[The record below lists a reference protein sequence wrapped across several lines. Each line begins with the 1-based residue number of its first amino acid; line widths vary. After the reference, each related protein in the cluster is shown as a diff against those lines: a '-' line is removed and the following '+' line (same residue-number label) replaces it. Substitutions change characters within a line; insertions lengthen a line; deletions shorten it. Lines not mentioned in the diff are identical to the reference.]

1 MKRVCYALI
10 IMLIVLMSSINITAS
25 ESNYLTTYNDY
36 NLNTYDLTYT
46 LDNDIFFGNL
56 KVIECGDVNIP
67 EPLPPITRLIV
78 TFLKIATPL
87 ILIIMGMIDMIKAV
101 TSNDEKKLKEAQAT
115 FFKRLIP
122 GVAIFL
128 VITVFQF
135 LIGILADNAKEGET
149 LAKCIDCMISDSS
162 KCGAV
167 SEGTSSSGSSSGSG
181 SAGSSS
187 SGGGKLVTSSKD
199 ITFTYNYFE
208 NGPMPYGLFTPSS
221 AKSNKKTP
229 LIIWL
234 HGNNER
240 YVDKET
246 FKKSGLLNVLLS
258 DWKTKNKEALQY
270 FNAYVLCPHWTGDE
284 GWNSETARTQ
294 LNALIKYIK
303 SKKNILESKI
313 IIVGHSLGGQGTLYM
328 AAKDNFYSAAVILS
342 GYSPG
347 TDINKIK
354 LPIKG
359 YVGKPSSGE
368 HEPSYNYMSGT
379 FKSVFGKDNLF
390 ILNTAHGYVPKVAF
404 TADENNDH
412 KSDLIEWMLA
422 Q

>member
-1 MKRVCYALI
+1 MKKIFYVLAI
-10 IMLIVLMSSINITAS
+10 AFMVIMSPIKIVANEATYITADN
-25 ESNYLTTYNDY
+25 NYI
-36 NLNTYDLTYT
+36 LNTYDLTYT

-78 TFLKIATPL
+78 TFIKIATPL
-87 ILIIMGMIDMIKAV
+87 VLFIMGMIDMIKAV
-101 TSNDEKKLKEAQAT
+101 TSNDEKKIKEAQST

-128 VITVFQF
+128 VITIFQF
-135 LIGILADNAKEGET
+135 LIGIFADNAKEGET

-167 SEGTSSSGSSSGSG
+167 SEGSPSSGSSSGSG
-181 SAGSSS
+181 SSGGSS
-187 SGGGKLVTSSKD
+187 SGGGKLITSSKS
-199 ITFTYNYFE
+199 ITFKYNYFE
-208 NGPMPYGLFTPSS
+208 DGPMPYGLFTPSS
-221 AKSNKKTP
+221 AKNNKETP

-234 HGNNER
+234 HGSSER
-240 YVDKET
+240 YVNQDE
-246 FKKSGLLNVLLS
+246 FDERGLLNVLLN
-258 DWKTKNKEALQY
+258 DWKSKDNKALQY
-270 FNAYVLCPHWTGDE
+270 FNAYVLCPHLIGDE
-284 GWNSETARTQ
+284 NWRSEDSRKK
-294 LNALIKYIK
+294 LNDLIKYIK
-303 SKKNILESKI
+303 SKKNILDSKI
-313 IIVGHSLGGQGTLYM
+313 IIVGHSLGGEGTLYM
-328 AAKDNFYSAAVILS
+328 AAKDDFYSAVVVLS

-347 TDINKIK
+347 TNIK
-354 LPIKG
+354 QIKSPIKG

-379 FKSVFGKDNLF
+379 FKSTFGKDNLF

-404 TADENNDH
+404 TADENKDH